1 MTDIKLDRKE
11 ITVDE
16 KEIHIVTNDHFGY
29 NTVAFLADIPKNAL
43 VTSVLVNGKHLKTAK
58 NPAEKVTVEYPR
70 DEYYEGK
77 RVAAVL
83 QSEYDGNEIVDA
95 ARNLAIKS
103 FVVEFIGTAI
113 AEV

>member
-1 MTDIKLDRKE
+1 MTNINLIRKE
-11 ITVDE
+11 IIVDE

-29 NTVAFLADIPKNAL
+29 NTVVFLADLPKNAL
-43 VTSVLVNGKHLKTAK
+43 ITSVLVNGKHLKTAK

-83 QSEYDGNEIVDA
+83 LSEYDGNEIIDA
-95 ARNLAIKS
+95 AKNFAIKD
-103 FVVEFIGTAI
+103 FIVEYIKTAI